1 MDEMES
7 CRIGIFHVSHDFCA
21 SLPPHNPSDF
31 EELIYYIARSEIYP
45 VFFLSSFLSSFSR
58 LPEATAG
65 FPSDQR
71 RLNAALENGTPVAGH
86 LQHLRPDHHLLPV
99 HREENS
105 SLRVGYPEA
114 SRHAVHTILACKV
127 DKRHSVCHFPSRAEN
142 WMSKRA
148 GEKKGREKREG
159 KYLWWENV
167 PSSLNLVELEI
178 TFFSYLYNGM

>member
-21 SLPPHNPSDF
+21 SLSPHNPSDF
-31 EELIYYIARSEIYP
+31 EKLIYYIRSEERDISG
-45 VFFLSSFLSSFSR
+45 FFLSSFLSSFSR
-58 LPEATAG
+58 LPEATAR

-127 DKRHSVCHFPSRAEN
+127 DKRHSVCHFPSRAED

-148 GEKKGREKREG
+148 GEKKGGKKEK
-159 KYLWWENV
+159 ENIFG
-167 PSSLNLVELEI
+167 ER
-178 TFFSYLYNGM
+178 TFQVR